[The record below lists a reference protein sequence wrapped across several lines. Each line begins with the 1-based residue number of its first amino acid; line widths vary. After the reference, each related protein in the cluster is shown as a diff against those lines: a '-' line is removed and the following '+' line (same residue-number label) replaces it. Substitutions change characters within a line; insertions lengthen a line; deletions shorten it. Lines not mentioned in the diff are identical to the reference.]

1 MLEKPMMSARRK
13 AMPTKNNQSSAPVI
27 IAGAG
32 PTGLTLATELRR
44 GGADVVLLERRPNRR
59 VDGSRAAGMQPRTIE
74 LLDQRGVAERF
85 LAAGPPSNLGNFA
98 GIMLDYSILPS
109 HFPYA
114 INIMQAETEQIL
126 EDIAAELGVPVRW
139 STNVTGLRQVGDGVE
154 VAVEGPDGT
163 ETLFGSYLV
172 GCDGGR
178 STVRKLV
185 GVGFPGTD
193 PTMVAL
199 IGDVELDEP
208 PQRPMFLDRRQCGLI
223 TAIQFRPGWYRV
235 VTTERN
241 RTAGPD
247 DPVTI
252 EELRASAV
260 RVAGTDFGMHSAR
273 WLSYFNDSVRQAEYY
288 RLGRVLL
295 AGDAAHIHLPA
306 GGQGMNMGIQDAFNL
321 GWKLAAVVRGDASEE
336 LLDTYQDERHAADAD
351 ILKVIRAQS
360 VLCEPGPRT
369 DELYGLLTHLVGFDK
384 VNQYLSALQSGLDIR
399 YPMAGGHPLLGRRVP
414 DVSIRCGGTTSR
426 IYNLLHPATAVLLDL
441 SGSDQ
446 LCAAT
451 ARLRGRVNVIQASC
465 APEPWTVPG
474 AGMVSVP
481 TALLIRPD
489 GYVSWVDDADQ
500 DLSLLRESL
509 TTWCG
514 PGANA

>member
-1 MLEKPMMSARRK
+1 
-13 AMPTKNNQSSAPVI
+13 MPTRNDQSSAPVI

-44 GGADVVLLERRPNRR
+44 GGADVVLLERRPNRG

-74 LLDQRGVAERF
+74 MLDQRGVAERF

-98 GIMLDYSILPS
+98 GIMLDYSTLPS
-109 HFPYA
+109 RFPYA
-114 INIMQAETEQIL
+114 INIMQAETEQVL

-139 STNVTGLRQVGDGVE
+139 STEVTGLRHVADGVE
-154 VAVEGPDGT
+154 VAVESPNGA

-178 STVRKLV
+178 SIVRKLM
-185 GVGFPGTD
+185 GVEFPGTE

-208 PQRPMFLDRRQCGLI
+208 PQRPLFLDRRQSGLI

-235 VTTERN
+235 VTTERE
-241 RTAGPD
+241 RAARPD

-260 RVAGTDFGMHSAR
+260 RVAGTDFGMRSPR
-273 WLSYFNDSVRQAEYY
+273 WLSHFSDAVRQAEEY
-288 RLGRVLL
+288 RVGRVLL

-306 GGQGMNMGIQDAFNL
+306 GGQGMNMGMQDAFNL
-321 GWKLAAVVRGDASEE
+321 GWKLAAVVRGDAPEG

-351 ILKVIRAQS
+351 VLKLVRAQS
-360 VLCEPGPRT
+360 VLCEPGPRMG
-369 DELYGLLTHLVGFDK
+369 ELYDLFTHLVGFDN
-384 VNQYLSALQSGLDIR
+384 VNRYLSTLQSGLDIR
-399 YPMAGGHPLLGRRVP
+399 YPMAGEHPLLGRRVP
-414 DVSIRCGGTTSR
+414 DVSLHCGGTTSR
-426 IYNLLHPATAVLLDL
+426 IYNLLQPAKAVLLDL

-446 LCAAT
+446 LRTAT
-451 ARLRGRVNVIQASC
+451 AQWHRRVNVVQASC
-465 APEPWTVPG
+465 PSDPWPVPG
-474 AGMVSVP
+474 FGMVTVP

-489 GYVSWVDDADQ
+489 GYVSWVNDADQ

-514 PGANA
+514 PGAHA

>member
-1 MLEKPMMSARRK
+1 MVSGRRK
-13 AMPTKNNQSSAPVI
+13 AMPTRNDQSRVPVI

-44 GGADVVLLERRPNRR
+44 GGADVVLLERRPNRG

-74 LLDQRGVAERF
+74 MLDQRGVAEWF

-109 HFPYA
+109 RFPYA

-139 STNVTGLRQVGDGVE
+139 STNVTGVRQVGDGVE

-172 GCDGGR
+172 GCDSGR
-178 STVRKLV
+178 STVRKLM

-208 PQRPMFLDRRQCGLI
+208 PRRPLFLDRRQCGLI

-273 WLSYFNDSVRQAEYY
+273 WLSHFNDAVRQAEQY
-288 RLGRVLL
+288 RVGRVLL

-306 GGQGMNMGIQDAFNL
+306 GGQGMNMGMQDAFNL
-321 GWKLAAVVRGDASEE
+321 GWKLAAVVRGDAPED
-336 LLDTYQDERHAADAD
+336 LLATYQDERHAADAE

-360 VLCEPGPRT
+360 VLCQPGPQSH
-369 DELYGLLTHLVGFDK
+369 ELYDLFTHLVGFDN
-384 VNQYLSALQSGLDIR
+384 VNRYLSTLQSGLDIR

-414 DVSIRCGGTTSR
+414 DVSIRCGGTTST
-426 IYNLLHPATAVLLDL
+426 IYNLLHPAKAVLLDL

-446 LCAAT
+446 LRAAT
-451 ARLRGRVNVIQASC
+451 SPWLGRVTFLQAGC
-465 APEPWTVPG
+465 APDPWALPG
-474 AGMVSVP
+474 AGTVSVP
-481 TALLIRPD
+481 TALLIRSD
-489 GYVSWVDDADQ
+489 GYVSWVNDADHGP
-500 DLSLLRESL
+500 SLLRESL

-514 PGANA
+514 PGAHA